1 MDKISRYRELIKSL
15 LSEQAE
21 QMNRH
26 STAGIE
32 TDVAFD
38 EERDHYMLLK
48 VGWWPQGRVRGN
60 TIYVRLKNGKFWIE
74 EDWTE
79 EGIATALLEAGVPN
93 EDIVLAFQPPEMRPY
108 TEFAV
113 A

>member
-1 MDKISRYRELIKSL
+1 MDKLSRYRELIKSL
-15 LSEQAE
+15 LSEQAK
-21 QMNRH
+21 QMNRQA
-26 STAGIE
+26 TAGIE

-48 VGWWPQGRVRGN
+48 VGWWPKGRVSGN

-93 EDIVLAFQPPEMRPY
+93 EDIVLAFQPP
-108 TEFAV
+108 
-113 A
+113 